1 MSDPLQLVLSCPG
14 THKSCWFLMEL
25 ALCGDTV
32 SQGRETEQ
40 LRACFYSAFVHLRK
54 SASSAQHPREAS
66 LEPRMENFQS
76 SPKLGI
82 LD

>member
-1 MSDPLQLVLSCPG
+1 
-14 THKSCWFLMEL
+14 MEL

-32 SQGRETEQ
+32 TQDRGTEQ
-40 LRACFYSAFVHLRK
+40 LRARFYSRLVHLRK

-66 LEPRMENFQS
+66 LEPGMENFQPN
-76 SPKLGI
+76 PKLGI